1 VRGHATVIAMR
12 MQRVM
17 PPSVTLS
24 DFRLPAHLLR
34 FWPTATV
41 HAQVEVEPND
51 RPATLDLRWLV
62 CIPLV
67 WVEAFDGERLAS
79 LCAAATAAGAQ
90 RVIGVHLQ
98 PGRHEPDVVAMTD
111 TEGAATWPN

>member
-1 VRGHATVIAMR
+1 VKGQATVIAMR

-34 FWPTATV
+34 FWPTATA
-41 HAQVEVEPND
+41 HAQVEVEPDD

-62 CIPLV
+62 GIPLV
-67 WVEAFDGERLAS
+67 WVEAFDADRLAG
-79 LCAAATAAGAQ
+79 LCAAATAAGAK

-98 PGRHEPDVVAMTD
+98 PGRPELQVAAMTD

>member
-1 VRGHATVIAMR
+1 MR

-34 FWPTATV
+34 FWPTATA
-41 HAQVEVEPND
+41 HAQVEVEPDD

-62 CIPLV
+62 GIPLV
-67 WVEAFDGERLAS
+67 WVEAFDADRLAG
-79 LCAAATAAGAQ
+79 LCAAATAAGAK

-98 PGRHEPDVVAMTD
+98 PGRPELQVAAMTD

>member
-1 VRGHATVIAMR
+1 
-12 MQRVM
+12 M